1 MFLIY
6 INGIDICA
14 KPIQGTGGLRL
25 FADDAKFFSSNPS
38 NLQSS
43 LNLLTNWLQ
52 DYQLRLAK
60 EKCSVVSIPQSSS
73 NPYFFLENSQ
83 ILTSESIKDLGII
96 ISDNLKWNKHI
107 DYLYRNASVS
117 SYQISKFSK
126 TKNIWTLIKLFKT
139 YVRPKLEFNT
149 PIWSPYLSKDI
160 EKIEK
165 IQKTF
170 TRYIFKKLNL
180 PYSSYSDRLRQINL
194 KSLEYRRLFFDLV
207 FLYKIINGL
216 AGINFHDYFV
226 IKENPYMLREN
237 QFKIESNFKSFNSIW
252 HNSFFT
258 RASKLWNSL
267 PKTITDSKSLISFKK
282 TLNKFNLCSIAPLRF
297 Q

>member
-1 MFLIY
+1 M
-6 INGIDICA
+6 
-14 KPIQGTGGLRL
+14 
-25 FADDAKFFSSNPS
+25 
-38 NLQSS
+38 
-43 LNLLTNWLQ
+43 
-52 DYQLRLAK
+52 
-60 EKCSVVSIPQSSS
+60 SSS
-73 NPYFFLENSQ
+73 KFTRDLE
-83 ILTSESIKDLGII
+83 II

-139 YVRPKLEFNT
+139 YVRPKLEYNT

-207 FLYKIINGL
+207 FFIQN
-216 AGINFHDYFV
+216 
-226 IKENPYMLREN
+226 N
-237 QFKIESNFKSFNSIW
+237 QWPSW
-252 HNSFFT
+252 
-258 RASKLWNSL
+258 
-267 PKTITDSKSLISFKK
+267 
-282 TLNKFNLCSIAPLRF
+282 NKFS
-297 Q
+297 